1 MGDRENEREAI
12 NIYTS
17 VQNRLTDESLVTG
30 QKTVHTFKRVTYRF
44 EVNGFLS
51 KWLIMLEMMRFH

>member
-1 MGDRENEREAI
+1 MEDRENEREAI

-30 QKTVHTFKRVTYRF
+30 QKPVHTFKRVIYRF
-44 EVNGFLS
+44 EVDGFLS
-51 KWLIMLEMMRFH
+51 KWLIMLEMMCFH